1 MNGIE
6 SMSHDVANLILEEL
20 SALRCGQDGL
30 RWVQAA
36 LCADI
41 ADVKI
46 SATRSEA
53 TPRLAMNLIGYLQ
66 MQIAS
71 QTSRIDRF
79 DERIGRIERS
89 LEAGDTW

>member
-6 SMSHDVANLILEEL
+6 SMTHDVANLILEEL
-20 SALRCGQDGL
+20 HALRCGQDGP
-30 RWVQAA
+30 WWGQAA
-36 LCADI
+36 PCANI

-53 TPRLAMNLIGYLQ
+53 TPGLAMNLIGYLQ

-79 DERIGRIERS
+79 DGANRAHRALR
-89 LEAGDTW
+89 

>member
-1 MNGIE
+1 MT
-6 SMSHDVANLILEEL
+6 HDVANLILEEL

-53 TPRLAMNLIGYLQ
+53 TPGPAKNLIGCLQ

>member
-1 MNGIE
+1 MNGIV
-6 SMSHDVANLILEEL
+6 SMTHDVANLIHEEPH
-20 SALRCGQDGL
+20 ALRCGQDGL
-30 RWVQAA
+30 RWGQAA

-53 TPRLAMNLIGYLQ
+53 TPGFAMNLIGYLQ
-66 MQIAS
+66 VQIAS

-79 DERIGRIERS
+79 
-89 LEAGDTW
+89 